1 MRVAALLVLL
11 VAASHPAAAA
21 QAASPAQAASA
32 EPSGPTASA
41 KPAVA
46 TVLKDFGLFG
56 AWAVNCAA
64 PATPANPHVGI
75 VETQP
80 NTVIERHD
88 LGPEYETNS
97 YRVIAAEP
105 LSKTRVSVDVV
116 FKPATERPERQRLIF
131 RVEHDTRRTM
141 YNRVETGAV
150 VVKDGIVVGRGARTP
165 LLHRCG

>member
-1 MRVAALLVLL
+1 MRVAAFLVLL
-11 VAASHPAAAA
+11 VAGVHSAAATE
-21 QAASPAQAASA
+21 AAPA
-32 EPSGPTASA
+32 GTG

-46 TVLKDFGLFG
+46 AVLKNFGLFG

-64 PATPANPHVGI
+64 PATPANPHVSI
-75 VETQP
+75 VETEP
-80 NTVIERHD
+80 GTVVERHD

-97 YRVIAAEP
+97 YRVIAAEA

-116 FKPATERPERQRLIF
+116 FKPGTERQEQQRLVF

-141 YNRVETGAV
+141 FNRIENGAV
-150 VVKDGIVVGRGARTP
+150 VVKDGVVVGRGARTP